1 MFFNKRDRRDRERNE
16 ISAANRIRSIGTIQT
31 HQDSDPAEVQERL
44 RNMSYG
50 STNSQVAAV
59 RG

>member
-1 MFFNKRDRRDRERNE
+1 MFFNRRDRKDRERNE
-16 ISAANRIRSIGTIQT
+16 ISAANRIRSIGTLET
-31 HQDSDPAEVQERL
+31 HTDSDPEEVARRL

-50 STNSQVAAV
+50 STNNQIAAV